1 MVVTGSALERGRVGK
16 LPGTRPD
23 HVRDGVANRDPES
36 PQAFLTF
43 SGFRKTGKGS
53 KRQEK
58 EQERTRERK
67 SRGPMG
73 RPVAGVG
80 RPVAAVGGP

>member
-1 MVVTGSALERGRVGK
+1 MPPFVCT
-16 LPGTRPD
+16 
-23 HVRDGVANRDPES
+23 
-36 PQAFLTF
+36 TF
-43 SGFRKTGKGS
+43 ILV

-58 EQERTRERK
+58 EQERTRKRK
-67 SRGPMG
+67 IRGPMG